1 MMSGPGYG
9 RLIEDPFYDDDG
21 VLVDK
26 DYDWQDIETID
37 PAEWDAA
44 FPQPENYDPYATIN
58 S

>member
-1 MMSGPGYG
+1 MNSPGYKP
-9 RLIEDPFYDDDG
+9 LVEDPFYDEDG
-21 VLVDK
+21 VLADE

-44 FPQPENYDPYATIN
+44 FPQQENYDPYATIN